1 MATSTVGIAV
11 GLTFIGLFASIYHP
25 VGTAMLVQ
33 GRQKIGRLIGVNGVF
48 GNMGMA
54 AALVAG
60 GLSDLSGWRAAFIVP
75 GLVALATGL
84 VFVALAPRMA
94 PPAAAAAGGGLGGK
108 RFFLAGLICLAFMT
122 TFAGMIFYAT
132 SIAMPK
138 LFEERL
144 DLWGDTRSGIGGL
157 VAVIYVIAAM
167 TQIVVGIMVD
177 RYPIKLLLIAVIGLQ
192 VPLLLLVAS
201 AEGYWLPLAALML
214 PARQARPAAA

>member
-1 MATSTVGIAV
+1 
-11 GLTFIGLFASIYHP
+11 
-25 VGTAMLVQ
+25 
-33 GRQKIGRLIGVNGVF
+33 
-48 GNMGMA
+48 
-54 AALVAG
+54 
-60 GLSDLSGWRAAFIVP
+60 
-75 GLVALATGL
+75 
-84 VFVALAPRMA
+84 
-94 PPAAAAAGGGLGGK
+94 
-108 RFFLAGLICLAFMT
+108 MT